1 MDLQRALLGVLFV
14 TVEASAPK
22 RPRDQPQ
29 TQKKPAEKAGFGEVG
44 IVGVRPGES
53 EPGDTKALRCRE
65 QGRDAKR
72 VVALLADE
80 QPAWGSVSRH
90 MGGAGDRHAGN
101 RLV

>member
-1 MDLQRALLGVLFV
+1 MP
-14 TVEASAPK
+14 TP
-22 RPRDQPQ
+22 

-53 EPGDTKALRCRE
+53 EPGDSNALGCR
-65 QGRDAKR
+65 QQRRDAGR
-72 VVALLADE
+72 VVALLGDE
-80 QPAWGSVSRH
+80 QPAGGSISRH